1 MSEEERKRLLK
12 EIEQKLEEFLD
23 SDEIS
28 EERKTEV
35 LRELLTIAV
44 TEQ

>member
-1 MSEEERKRLLK
+1 MATKPQAILIAQIEERL
-12 EIEQKLEEFLD
+12 QAFLD